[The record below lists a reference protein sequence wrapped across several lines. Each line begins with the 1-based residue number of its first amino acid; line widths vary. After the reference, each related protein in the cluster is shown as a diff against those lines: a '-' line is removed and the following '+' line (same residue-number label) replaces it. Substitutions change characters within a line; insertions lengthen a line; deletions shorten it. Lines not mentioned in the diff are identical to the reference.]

1 MWILLAFSIVAV
13 AVMIDRWWVLRSAKI
28 NVNEFLAKLRKALI
42 VNKSLRDGIKI
53 CEQYKGPLASIM
65 KAGLLK
71 YGQPR
76 EDIEKTIETAAL
88 HEMARLEKRLV
99 ILASVA
105 NVAPL
110 LGFFGTVSG
119 MIQSFEAL
127 AEQGLS
133 NPGAV
138 AAGISEA
145 LVTTAAGLAVAIP
158 VQLAYNF
165 FTNSINSSVRDIETS
180 TNMLLETFGEMERS
194 GITADSRRRSAE
206 REAGARRGAPA
217 LARGPRNAGAS
228 ARAEARRRPPA
239 ARADRRSP
247 EPCLCR
253 AG

>member
-1 MWILLAFSIVAV
+1 MYKGGW
-13 AVMIDRWWVLRSAKI
+13 VMWVLLGFSVFALAIMVERFVVLRKAKI

-42 VNKSLRDGIKI
+42 VNKSLRDAIKI
-53 CEQYKGPLASIM
+53 CEQYRGPLASIM

-71 YGQPR
+71 YGQPK

-110 LGFFGTVSG
+110 LGFFGTVTG
-119 MIQSFEAL
+119 MIKSFDAL

-145 LVTTAAGLAVAIP
+145 LITTAGGLFVAIP
-158 VQLAYNF
+158 TQLAYNF
-165 FTNSINSSVRDIETS
+165 FMSSINKSVRDIETS
-180 TNMLLETFGEMERS
+180 TNMLLETFSEMERS
-194 GITADSRRRSAE
+194 GITADQ
-206 REAGARRGAPA
+206 
-217 LARGPRNAGAS
+217 AGAS
-228 ARAEARRRPPA
+228 ASVAGA
-239 ARADRRSP
+239 ASADKKK
-247 EPCLCR
+247 
-253 AG
+253 

>member
-1 MWILLAFSIVAV
+1 MSKFGGTIYQLMNDGGWVMYVLAFFSIIAV
-13 AVMIDRWWVLRSAKI
+13 TIIIERLWVLRSAKI

-42 VNKSLRDGIKI
+42 VNKSLRDAIKI

-71 YGQPR
+71 YGQPK

-99 ILASVA
+99 VLASVA
-105 NVAPL
+105 NVSPL

-119 MIQSFEAL
+119 MIKSFDAL

-145 LVTTAAGLAVAIP
+145 LITTAGGLFVAIP
-158 VQLAYNF
+158 TQLFYNF
-165 FTNSINSSVRDIETS
+165 FMNSINKSVRDIETS
-180 TNMLLETFGEMERS
+180 TNMLLETFGEMERA
-194 GITADSRRRSAE
+194 GISADQ
-206 REAGARRGAPA
+206 AGGAK
-217 LARGPRNAGAS
+217 
-228 ARAEARRRPPA
+228 
-239 ARADRRSP
+239 
-247 EPCLCR
+247 
-253 AG
+253 